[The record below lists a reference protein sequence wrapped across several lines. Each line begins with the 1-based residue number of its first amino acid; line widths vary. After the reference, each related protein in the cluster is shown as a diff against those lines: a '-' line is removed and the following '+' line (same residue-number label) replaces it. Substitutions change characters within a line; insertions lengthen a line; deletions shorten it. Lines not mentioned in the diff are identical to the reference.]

1 MAKTDV
7 LKGRIEEGVRKELAK
22 RYGQQFLS
30 EKVPLRTKSNGTGTM
45 ATYEVDAVSEDNKI
59 IAAIYAGSRSVKGT
73 LPNKLWK
80 DAYFLLQIKSV
91 ERGVLVERRLLV
103 FADKNTADSF
113 RNMADGK
120 YDPGI
125 LEIVDVRLHPSLERE
140 RKRAL

>member
-7 LKGRIEEGVRKELAK
+7 LRGRIEEGVRKELAK
-22 RYGQQFLS
+22 RFGRHFLS
-30 EKVPLRTKSNGTGTM
+30 EKVPLRTKSNGTI

-73 LPNKLWK
+73 LLNKLWK
-80 DAYFLLQIKSV
+80 DAYFLLQIQSV

-120 YDPGI
+120 YDPRI